1 MAPSAVLWALALAM
15 QAWVG
20 SDKLELVKICMFSAV
35 LATRILQLQNTTTT
49 TFSFLRI
56 LVTREDWVESKE
68 QNTIIFMKPIQ
79 ESLDAFN

>member
-35 LATRILQLQNTTTT
+35 LATRILQLQNTTT
-49 TFSFLRI
+49 FSFLRI